1 MNIVADTSAFA
12 AILLKEIDADSYR
25 RALLEAEKVIISTA
39 TVVELHII
47 VTAKLSS
54 DGILRLNQL
63 LSQSLFEIVLV
74 DHQQMTMASQAY
86 ERYGKGRHP
95 AKLNF
100 GDLFSYAL
108 AKSQNLP
115 LLFKGDDFSRTDL
128 RPVIK

>member
-12 AILLKEIDADSYR
+12 AILLKEIDADCYR
-25 RALLEAEKVIISTA
+25 HALLEAEKVIISTA
-39 TVVELHII
+39 TAVELHII
-47 VTAKLSS
+47 VTAKLGS

-63 LSQSLFEIVLV
+63 LSQSF
-74 DHQQMTMASQAY
+74 QAY

-100 GDLFSYAL
+100 GDLFAYAL

-115 LLFKGDDFSRTDL
+115 LLFKGDDFSKTDL
-128 RPVIK
+128 ASCL